1 MKLIKSVNLY
11 LSFLISYS
19 FLLGQDFTAKIFI
32 PEPALELEIS
42 RSLGVPPRQITRG
55 DIAVKLKYL
64 EINDAKITSLQGLE
78 HAENLEVL
86 VLKNNLISDLSPI
99 SRLPNLRKLDLT
111 NNRITSLGSL
121 TDKNQS
127 IDSLKEINLSDN
139 KLKGLVGISKLS
151 SLRTLDV
158 SRNNL
163 IDLEGVSELKSLISL
178 FSG

>member
-32 PEPALELEIS
+32 PEPSLELEIS

-55 DIAVKLKYL
+55 EIAVKLKYL

-127 IDSLKEINLSDN
+127 IDSLTEINLSDN

-163 IDLEGVSELKSLISL
+163 IDLEGVSELKS
-178 FSG
+178 